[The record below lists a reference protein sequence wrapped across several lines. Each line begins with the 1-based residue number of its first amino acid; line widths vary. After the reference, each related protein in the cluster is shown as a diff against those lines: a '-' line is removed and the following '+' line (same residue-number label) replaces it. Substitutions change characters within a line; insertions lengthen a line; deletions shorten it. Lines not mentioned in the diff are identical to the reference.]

1 MCEVGPIR
9 YIVKL
14 IGWCSV
20 ALPLLGLAAGQTTTV
35 PMHDKGASTYYVPVS
50 IEGWGTGDFL
60 VDTGA
65 SYMAINQTALN
76 SLKAQDQAEYIKH
89 LIGTMADGNKITVP
103 VYRISSVMIGGGC
116 MLTNVEAA
124 VFPGNTRNILG
135 LSALTRAAPFSFSVD
150 PPTLLLSG
158 CQPDGRTARLD

>member
-1 MCEVGPIR
+1 MGPIR

-14 IGWCSV
+14 IGLCSLV
-20 ALPLLGLAAGQTTTV
+20 LPLLGLAGGQTTMV

-50 IEGWGTGDFL
+50 IKGWGTSDFL

-65 SYMAINQTALN
+65 SYMAINQTALD
-76 SLKAQDQAEYIKH
+76 SLKARDQAEYIKH
-89 LIGTMADGNKITVP
+89 LIGTMADGDQITVP
-103 VYRISSVMIGGGC
+103 VYRISSVMIGAGC

-135 LSALTRAAPFSFSVD
+135 LSALSRAAPFRFSVN
-150 PPTLLLSG
+150 PPTLMLSG
-158 CQPDGRTARLD
+158 CQTDARTARLN